1 MEQKNNLRQLHI
13 LQYLYKLTD
22 EDHPA
27 TTADITDY
35 LLSKGINVHR
45 QTIPADIE
53 LLCSFGFDIITNR
66 SRQNEYFYGSR
77 DFELAEL
84 KMMVDAIQAARF
96 ITVTKSERLIKKLAK
111 LTSVHCADELNR
123 QLFVAGRVKATN
135 ENILYTVDLL
145 YAAITARKQI
155 KFQYYEY
162 NRDKKKVLKHG
173 GQEYEFSPYDLAWC
187 NDTYYVFGWSESHGK
202 VIKFRVDRI
211 YKPRIAESDIH
222 PIPEDYDLPAYI
234 RRTFYMYDDY
244 ACTVELLCDNE
255 LMKTI
260 VDRFGEEVQTR
271 RADAERFIAT
281 VDVSVSST
289 FYSWVFTYVGKIKIV
304 SPPTV
309 VEDYRARLQNSI
321 EEHQVLK

>member
-123 QLFVAGRVKATN
+123 QLFS
-135 ENILYTVDLL
+135 YM
-145 YAAITARKQI
+145 
-155 KFQYYEY
+155 
-162 NRDKKKVLKHG
+162 
-173 GQEYEFSPYDLAWC
+173 
-187 NDTYYVFGWSESHGK
+187 
-202 VIKFRVDRI
+202 
-211 YKPRIAESDIH
+211 PR
-222 PIPEDYDLPAYI
+222 
-234 RRTFYMYDDY
+234 
-244 ACTVELLCDNE
+244 
-255 LMKTI
+255 
-260 VDRFGEEVQTR
+260 
-271 RADAERFIAT
+271 
-281 VDVSVSST
+281 
-289 FYSWVFTYVGKIKIV
+289 
-304 SPPTV
+304 
-309 VEDYRARLQNSI
+309 
-321 EEHQVLK
+321 